1 MNLDIKNFR
10 VLLIFS
16 FLTFSVVSQA
26 FAPLKNNGNN
36 SGSSCCGDNIIEVN
50 GEGKVKVQPDIAI
63 LNIGVTV
70 T

>member
-50 GEGKVKVQPDIAI
+50 GEGKVKV
-63 LNIGVTV
+63 
-70 T
+70 